1 MKKISLLIPYFG
13 SLPPMWPFYLESLRR
28 NEFITLHFLTDIN
41 IQGNTPDN
49 LKVVKISLHEFFARA
64 ESRLNIKIKA
74 QIPYKICELKPL
86 MAFLFPELVKGFKYW
101 AYGDIDLIYGNL
113 PRFLKK
119 GFAED
124 ADVISFREDW
134 LSGAFTV
141 LKNRDDLNQL
151 ALQSPDLANILN
163 NPKCQN
169 FDECGR
175 KYGYL
180 RDGYTPEEAFA
191 LNISNDILDWSTLV
205 HRMAAE
211 KKIKLFLREYI
222 KESLPWGEIID
233 YRNGKI
239 IAAEAT
245 EYAIYHFV
253 HHKRFKCHVI
263 PQLKQIP
270 DYYYISPTGIYTKS
284 MLKHYHK
291 ISRYRKI
298 KGRLQEFF
306 KRLSDSY
313 NYRFKKN
320 NSNTVR
326 L

>member
-1 MKKISLLIPYFG
+1 M
-13 SLPPMWPFYLESLRR
+13 
-28 NEFITLHFLTDIN
+28 TLT
-41 IQGNTPDN
+41 
-49 LKVVKISLHEFFARA
+49 EFFAHA
-64 ESRLNIKIKA
+64 EKKLGFNIGAKIA
-74 QIPYKICELKPL
+74 YKMCELKPL
-86 MAFLFPELVKGFKYW
+86 MAFLFPEFVKDFKYW
-101 AYGDIDLIYGNL
+101 AYGDIDIIYGNL

-119 GFAED
+119 PFAEN
-124 ADVISFREDW
+124 ADIISFREDW

-141 LKNRDDLNQL
+141 VKNRDDINQL
-151 ALQSPDLANILN
+151 ALQSPDLKNIVN

-191 LNISNDILDWSTLV
+191 LNIPNDVLDWSTLV

-211 KKIKLFLREYI
+211 KKVKLYLREYI

-270 DYYYISPTGIYTKS
+270 DFYYISPTGIYTKG

-291 ISRYRKI
+291 ISRYRKF
-298 KGRLQEFF
+298 KGWIQELY

-313 NYRFKKN
+313 NYRFKRKN
-320 NSNTVR
+320 
-326 L
+326 